1 MRIQRVAERR
11 AASDGTNGP
20 RGASGVWYIDH
31 VLLAMTQRTRN
42 VPQMGPFGSKPLV
55 STLHPNLRE
64 NLHIAGAD
72 ADVIT

>member
-1 MRIQRVAERR
+1 
-11 AASDGTNGP
+11 
-20 RGASGVWYIDH
+20 
-31 VLLAMTQRTRN
+31 MTQRTRN

-72 ADVIT
+72 VDVIT